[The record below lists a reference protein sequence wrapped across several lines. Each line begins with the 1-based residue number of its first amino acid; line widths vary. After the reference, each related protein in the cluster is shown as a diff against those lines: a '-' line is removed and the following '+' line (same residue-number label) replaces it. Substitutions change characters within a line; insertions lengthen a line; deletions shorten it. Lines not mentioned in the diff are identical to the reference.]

1 VVAVTFRGSVVMAIT
16 FQAFFVMV
24 ATRKRVLV
32 IAITARGQRLRN
44 VRVVERNL
52 GAVMPITDASF
63 APANPS
69 AWVDVTEE
77 FQARAAECQHLANRS
92 GGEGKRQYEELARQ
106 WRELAALVSSRLV
119 V

>member
-1 VVAVTFRGSVVMAIT
+1 
-16 FQAFFVMV
+16 
-24 ATRKRVLV
+24 
-32 IAITARGQRLRN
+32 
-44 VRVVERNL
+44 
-52 GAVMPITDASF
+52 
-63 APANPS
+63 
-69 AWVDVTEE
+69 VDVTEE

>member
-1 VVAVTFRGSVVMAIT
+1 
-16 FQAFFVMV
+16 
-24 ATRKRVLV
+24 
-32 IAITARGQRLRN
+32 
-44 VRVVERNL
+44 
-52 GAVMPITDASF
+52 MPITNASF

-69 AWVDVTEE
+69 ALVQGNRLLGSRFLDVTEE

>member
-1 VVAVTFRGSVVMAIT
+1 MST
-16 FQAFFVMV
+16 
-24 ATRKRVLV
+24 
-32 IAITARGQRLRN
+32 
-44 VRVVERNL
+44 
-52 GAVMPITDASF
+52 TDASF
-63 APANPS
+63 VPVNPY
-69 AWVDVTEE
+69 ARVQGIDVTEE

>member
-1 VVAVTFRGSVVMAIT
+1 MS
-16 FQAFFVMV
+16 
-24 ATRKRVLV
+24 
-32 IAITARGQRLRN
+32 
-44 VRVVERNL
+44 
-52 GAVMPITDASF
+52 ITDASF

-69 AWVDVTEE
+69 AWVQGNRLLGSRFVDVTEE
-77 FQARAAECQHLANRS
+77 FQARAAECQHLANHS

>member
-1 VVAVTFRGSVVMAIT
+1 
-16 FQAFFVMV
+16 
-24 ATRKRVLV
+24 
-32 IAITARGQRLRN
+32 
-44 VRVVERNL
+44 
-52 GAVMPITDASF
+52 MPITDASF

-77 FQARAAECQHLANRS
+77 FQARAAECQHLANGS